1 MPGFVVGNSVTDSS
15 NNLDTPLPGTL
26 RQVPFPPPH
35 SPTEYNFKFERSN
48 GKWEVNGITWSQ
60 VDQRILAKPE
70 RGAVQK
76 WTLTNSA
83 GGWSHPIHIHLVDLQ
98 ITARRGG
105 RGALMPYEKVALKDV
120 MWLDVNEEIDVVARY
135 APWDGVYMFQ

>member
-1 MPGFVVGNSVTDSS
+1 M
-15 NNLDTPLPGTL
+15 
-26 RQVPFPPPH
+26 
-35 SPTEYNFKFERSN
+35 
-48 GKWEVNGITWSQ
+48 NGITWSAGI
-60 VDQRILAKPE
+60 DQRILAKPE

-76 WTLTNSA
+76 WTLANSA

-98 ITARRGG
+98 ITARSGG

-120 MWLDVNEEIDVVARY
+120 MWLDVNEQIDVVARY